1 MDVLSPK
8 ERLLRS
14 LKGEAVDR
22 APVICPGGMMNSA
35 IVDVMKNHGNVLPD
49 GHRDSKIMADLALD
63 VQADTGFE
71 NVGIPFCM
79 TVEAEALGSDID
91 FGTLK
96 CEPKIAK

>member
-63 VQADTGFE
+63 VQAD
-71 NVGIPFCM
+71 
-79 TVEAEALGSDID
+79 
-91 FGTLK
+91 
-96 CEPKIAK
+96 

>member
-35 IVDVMKNHGNVLPD
+35 IVDVMKNHGNVLIIIKNMKN
-49 GHRDSKIMADLALD
+49 GHLLDL
-63 VQADTGFE
+63 VQMLIFQE
-71 NVGIPFCM
+71 FM
-79 TVEAEALGSDID
+79 
-91 FGTLK
+91 LK
-96 CEPKIAK
+96 KEF